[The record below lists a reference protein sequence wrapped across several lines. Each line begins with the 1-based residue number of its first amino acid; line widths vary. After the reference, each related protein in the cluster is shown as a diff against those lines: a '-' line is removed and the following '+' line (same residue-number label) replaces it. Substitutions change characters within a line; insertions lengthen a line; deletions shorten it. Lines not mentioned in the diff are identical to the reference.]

1 MRQIYAKSS
10 DNVQSK
16 ADSAQQKKQSLYKT
30 QIQFQNP
37 QPENPSNIPTSLNLI
52 QETRALSTF
61 QNQSHGLKNTDNPG
75 QYYAPQNNGSR
86 LRQQTNIAKLRI
98 KQQ

>member
-30 QIQFQNP
+30 QITTAQG
-37 QPENPSNIPTSLNLI
+37 S
-52 QETRALSTF
+52 
-61 QNQSHGLKNTDNPG
+61 
-75 QYYAPQNNGSR
+75 GSR
-86 LRQQTNIAKLRI
+86 QT
-98 KQQ
+98 